1 MGWNPRRSK
10 ALRRMEKIQFL
21 RAITSGVKSRVP
33 LGMLGLLMLTVCGK
47 VRRVVHSIRVD
58 PPNQDAAIVTR
69 RCHRMS
75 IHPTQGVDGAHVPWM
90 GRTR

>member
-1 MGWNPRRSK
+1 
-10 ALRRMEKIQFL
+10 MEKIQFL